1 MVKCE
6 ECHNCY
12 DEEDLKQKTICF
24 EEEFGVSD
32 LFNTRTN
39 TKVDC
44 CPNCGSINL
53 TELEQC
59 DCCEEWFEELNDTEG
74 LVNGNIGYVCDQCLK
89 DSGCYLEEE

>member
-6 ECHNCY
+6 ECHNWY

-32 LFNTRTN
+32 LFNTRTK

-44 CPNCGSINL
+44 CPNCGSISL

-59 DCCEEWFEELNDTEG
+59 DCCGEWFEELNDTSG
-74 LVNGNIGYVCDQCLK
+74 LVNGDIGYICDQCLK
-89 DSGCYLEEE
+89 DNGCYVEEE